1 MPTVL
6 ITGANR
12 GLGLEFAR
20 QYGAGGWRV
29 IATCRDPAKA
39 ETLSASEGDIRI
51 EALDVD
57 DGASV
62 DSLADKLKG
71 ESIDVLINNA
81 GVYGPRGLTARTM
94 DYEAWGQAL
103 RTNTMSPFRVSAA
116 FTPQV
121 VKSQQKVIATISSRL
136 GSMGEN
142 QDGRRYIYRSSKAA
156 LNAVMKGLAI
166 DLAGDGIRMVLLHP
180 GWVSTDLG
188 GPNAPVKAD
197 ESVAGMRR
205 VIAGLKE
212 DETGVFVAYDGA
224 ALSW

>member
-20 QYGAGGWRV
+20 QYSNDGWRV

-39 ETLSASEGDIRI
+39 ETLRAIEGGLRI

-62 DSLADKLKG
+62 ASLAEKLKG

-94 DYEAWGQAL
+94 DYEAWGQVL
-103 RTNTMSPFRVSAA
+103 CTNTMSPFRVSAA
-116 FTPQV
+116 FTPHV
-121 VKSQQKVIATISSRL
+121 VKSQKKVIATISSRL

-142 QDGRRYIYRSSKAA
+142 QEGRRYIYRSSKAA

-166 DLAGDGIRMVLLHP
+166 DLADVGIKMVLLHP
-180 GWVSTDLG
+180 GWASTDMG

-197 ESVAGMRR
+197 ESVTGMRR
-205 VIAGLKE
+205 VIAGLK
-212 DETGVFVAYDGA
+212 DGETGVFIAYDGA